1 MPAVLAILFCFG
13 LFIMFCFMLAIPGFV
28 RANKQ
33 LSALRMELFRTN
45 DPAVVQRIL
54 SQSSAPASIKRQA
67 HRAWE
72 RQHEKWKKK
81 YG

>member
-1 MPAVLAILFCFG
+1 MPILLTILLIFG
-13 LFIMFCFMLAIPGFV
+13 LFSIFCVLLLIPKAIGDH
-28 RANKQ
+28 KQ

-54 SQSSAPASIKRQA
+54 SQSSASADIKRQA

-72 RQHEKWKKK
+72 RHHEQWKKK